1 MLKEVSRHAQQTLL
15 TSADAL
21 SKNSPSGNGFDTRML
36 HQKSD
41 EAFNKGTV
49 WTEEGRNLYRVGA
62 GYKTEAV
69 AKDLANSAVAKLV
82 PGPN

>member
-1 MLKEVSRHAQQTLL
+1 MPNNLVDQCGCLI
-15 TSADAL
+15 
-21 SKNSPSGNGFDTRML
+21 KNSLREGFDTRML

-69 AKDLANSAVAKLV
+69 AKDLANSAVAKIGSGAKLK
-82 PGPN
+82 PS